1 MLRLH
6 QTVDKHPHN
15 RFFINKNIIN
25 RKEYFMTETTD
36 LLGFAV
42 EKSPVDFAD
51 TLNQLLS
58 QKAQE
63 RIEAHRVTLAQSIYG
78 EDEVDDAD
86 DLDDDDAQDEFDFE
100 DDDLDD
106 LDDDDDDLDIDD
118 LDDLDLED
126 LDLDDDNEDFTD
138 DEDA

>member
-1 MLRLH
+1 MA
-6 QTVDKHPHN
+6 
-15 RFFINKNIIN
+15 
-25 RKEYFMTETTD
+25 ETTD

-63 RIEAHRVTLAQSIYG
+63 RVEAHRVTLAQSIYSDTESDDV
-78 EDEVDDAD
+78 EDTDDEDFDDAD
-86 DLDDDDAQDEFDFE
+86 DDLDFDDDELE
-100 DDDLDD
+100 DL
-106 LDDDDDDLDIDD
+106 DDDDLDIDD